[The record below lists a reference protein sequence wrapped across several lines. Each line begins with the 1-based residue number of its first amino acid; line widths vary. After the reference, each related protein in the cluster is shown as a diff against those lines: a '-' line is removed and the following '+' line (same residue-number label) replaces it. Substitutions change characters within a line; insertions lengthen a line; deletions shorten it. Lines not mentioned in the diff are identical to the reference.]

1 MLFHKKLYVDEE
13 ISKHKRKTIKN
24 LKYSK
29 LMLGVYVITLS
40 NNPNDE
46 LDIIPSYVLM
56 QKIYKDMELIVV
68 GIASDR
74 DSALELL
81 NRMTYDCL
89 NETGNV
95 SFKQYFN
102 M

>member
-1 MLFHKKLYVDEE
+1 
-13 ISKHKRKTIKN
+13 
-24 LKYSK
+24 
-29 LMLGVYVITLS
+29 MLGVYVITLS

-74 DSALELL
+74 DNALELL